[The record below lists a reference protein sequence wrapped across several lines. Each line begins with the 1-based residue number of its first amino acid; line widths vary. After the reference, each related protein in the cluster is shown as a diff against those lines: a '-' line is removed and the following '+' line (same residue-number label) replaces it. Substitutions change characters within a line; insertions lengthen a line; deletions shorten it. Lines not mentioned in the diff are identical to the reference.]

1 MKRQEAA
8 DLLGVEVDADSTTVR
23 QAWRVWAKLA
33 HPDIGGDRAHF
44 EALIQARNV
53 LLARRHDP
61 EPPQPAV
68 PNAPAPAPAPAPR
81 PSLRCVL
88 CRPSRRGLTA
98 IVVASILVVLVVP
111 VSGLSP
117 IPVSALLLGSVASGV
132 AIAVQRTCLGAW
144 ADTGHRIGLL
154 VAVWLPVAA
163 IVALAATTVGTPLLP
178 VLPVFVLP
186 FVAAVA
192 LVNPGAG
199 LWRPVRVAS

>member
-1 MKRQEAA
+1 MKREHAA
-8 DLLGVEVDADSTTVR
+8 NLLGVEVDADSTAVR

-44 EALIQARNV
+44 EALTQARNV
-53 LLARRHDP
+53 LLAHRHDP
-61 EPPQPAV
+61 ETTLPGV
-68 PNAPAPAPAPAPR
+68 PYAPAAAPAPR
-81 PSLRCVL
+81 PSLRRVMCP
-88 CRPSRRGLTA
+88 PSRRGLTA
-98 IVVASILVVLVVP
+98 IVVTSIIAVVVVS

-117 IPVSALLLGSVASGV
+117 NAVSALMLGSVASGV
-132 AIAVQRTCLGAW
+132 AIAVQRTCLGAL

-163 IVALAATTVGTPLLP
+163 LVALAATTVGTSLVP

-186 FVAAVA
+186 FVATVA

-199 LWRPVRVAS
+199 LWRPVRVTP